1 MDINTIQSIVSKVA
15 NEFPIKRITLFGSRA
30 NNTNREDSDV
40 DLIIEFNTPVSLLTL
55 SKVRLR
61 LEKLLQLNVD
71 VVHGPLRSDDLLI
84 VDKEIELYV
93 A

>member
-40 DLIIEFNTPVSLLTL
+40 DLIIEFNTPVSLLML
-55 SKVRLR
+55 SRVRLR
-61 LEKLLQLNVD
+61 LEELLQLNVD
-71 VVHGPLRSDDLLI
+71 VIHGPLRADDLLV
-84 VDKEIELYV
+84 VDKEVELYV